1 MTARK
6 RQAQRKLRT
15 SRPGGSVVS
24 DALFFLA
31 AGALT
36 MAGVFF
42 VTSFS
47 QESVIAGD
55 AGRMLARSFA
65 GALALTATFMALMG
79 AGLIR
84 EERGRTDHYLAPI
97 AIGIV
102 AGGIG
107 AALFLTGMGRLL
119 WAPSLLVVL
128 ALRPVR
134 RLLTGGGR

>member
-1 MTARK
+1 
-6 RQAQRKLRT
+6 
-15 SRPGGSVVS
+15 
-24 DALFFLA
+24 
-31 AGALT
+31 

-42 VTSFS
+42 VTSFT
-47 QESVIAGD
+47 QESAIAGD

-65 GALALTATFMALMG
+65 GALALTGLFMGLMG

-84 EERGRTDHYLAPI
+84 EDRGRTDHYVVPI

-107 AALFLTGMGRLL
+107 AALFLSGMGRML
-119 WAPSLLVVL
+119 WAPALMVIF

-134 RLLTGGGR
+134 RLATGGGR